1 MFRSFFSAHNPL
13 FYPLLL
19 IAVVALRWRGADP
32 LTIDAHE
39 ALLLELGRRIAGGE
53 RLYADLAVTDM
64 PLLPLLFAGAHAL
77 AGPAGA
83 VLLLRGLEVLIVVA
97 SAALL
102 NAVVE
107 RFRVVTEAPTLP
119 GFWLALL
126 LCLPPGRLA
135 LSPELAALL
144 PLLLL
149 TRSMLAHLDRSGS
162 RATTLLALGGL
173 AATAVLFDARA
184 ALIALPLL
192 IASTTVRQPTA
203 TELSSVIAGTA
214 IPFLALTGLAWGVGA
229 LEPAGH
235 SMGTMAW
242 TLWRTPPAE
251 LGLPSANDG
260 PLVAA
265 TAGLIL
271 LLALLGLLGVGQR
284 QGGNAARTRVAEL
297 LLAVWFVAGLLLL
310 LVEGAQLRLA
320 SVALLTPPMAFFAA
334 IALLHQ
340 VPARLRIGTWALSL
354 ALLIAPLAAPLWL
367 RLPAS
372 WTSRW
377 PLAQYLPP
385 PTLELPPTLLEWAQ
399 HDSAQTRLWV
409 LDAQPQLYAAL
420 QKPSTTP
427 HLQFDR
433 YLIELDRGLAL
444 DPRVGIPSPEV
455 EDFFRLLRDTPP
467 TLILAQPDQLEHL
480 DRAFPL
486 LLAPYARIRIGPW
499 VACRRAA
506 PQAINPSPSP
516 SGK

>member
-19 IAVVALRWRGADP
+19 IAAVALRWRGSDP
-32 LTIDAHE
+32 LALDAHE
-39 ALLLELGRRIAGGE
+39 ALLMELGRRIAGGE

-77 AGPAGA
+77 AGPVGA
-83 VLLLRGLEVLIVVA
+83 VLLLRGFEVLIVVA

-107 RFRVVTEAPTLP
+107 RFRVVAEAPTLP
-119 GFWLALL
+119 GFWLVLL

-135 LSPELAALL
+135 LSPELASLL

-149 TRSMLAHLDRSGS
+149 TRSVLAHLDRSGS
-162 RATTLLALGGL
+162 PATTLLGLGAL
-173 AATAVLFDARA
+173 AASAVLFDARA

-203 TELSSVIAGTA
+203 TELSSVIAGVVVP
-214 IPFLALTGLAWGVGA
+214 ILALAGLAWGVGA
-229 LEPAGH
+229 LEPAGQ
-235 SMGTMAW
+235 SIGPLAW
-242 TLWRTPPAE
+242 TLWRTPPTE

-271 LLALLGLLGVGQR
+271 MLALMGLLGVGQR

-310 LVEGAQLRLA
+310 LVEGAQVRLA

-354 ALLIAPLAAPLWL
+354 ALLIAPLAAPLWQ
-367 RLPAS
+367 RLPSS

-377 PLAQYLPP
+377 PLAYYLA
-385 PTLELPPTLLEWAQ
+385 PTALELPPTLREWAQ
-399 HDSAQTRLWV
+399 RDSAQVPLWV
-409 LDAQPQLYAAL
+409 IDAQPQLYAAL
-420 QKPSTTP
+420 RRPSTTP

-433 YLIELDRGLAL
+433 YLIELDRSLAL

-455 EDFFRLLRDTPP
+455 EDFFRLLRDAPP
-467 TLILAQPDQLEHL
+467 TLILARPEQLERL

-486 LLAPYARIRIGPW
+486 LMAPYARVRIGTW

-506 PQAINPSPSP
+506 PQALSPSP
-516 SGK
+516 SVSGK